1 MKKAYNETWIDNL
14 AIQQTAEN
22 WRSKKLITDE
32 QFSSVK
38 AIFPENFYRPGLFV
52 KIGLFIFACIACSF
66 FTGFI
71 SLFILDAGDKA
82 FSVVSI
88 LCCISFTLFLEYLI
102 KDRKLF
108 HSGIDNALLYAA
120 LGASVVPFF
129 MLFDNL
135 QVWQYCVL
143 ALVILTAATLRYAD
157 LFVVICAYLVIFT
170 LLANLM
176 MKFPLGKALLPFA
189 VIALSLIIFYLARK
203 IKSTYYADCKKLV
216 EVLALI
222 TLYLGGNY
230 YIVREGN
237 ALLSDLSYLISPQ
250 IPFAPI
256 FYGLSAIIPL
266 AYVFLGLKFKDR
278 ILLLVGLFALG
289 FSIFTYRYYFDFITV
304 AQGLTILGFLMI
316 MLSIVCIRFLKETKY
331 GLTDEADD
339 ERKTANLEALI
350 ASQYLGQ
357 TPQEQG
363 LAFGG
368 GSFSGGGAGNGY

>member
-1 MKKAYNETWIDNL
+1 MKKAYTQTWIENL
-14 AIQQTAEN
+14 AIQETSEN
-22 WRSKKLITDE
+22 WHFKNLITDE
-32 QFSSVK
+32 QLTSIK
-38 AIFPENFYRPGLFV
+38 ASFPEEFYRPGLFV
-52 KIGLFIFACIACSF
+52 KIGLFLFACIACSF

-82 FSVVSI
+82 FSLVSF
-88 LCCISFTLFLEYLI
+88 LCFICFTFSLEYLI

-108 HSGIDNALLYAA
+108 HSGVDNALLYAA
-120 LGASVVPFF
+120 LGSLAVPFV

-143 ALVILTAATLRYAD
+143 AMLILTIAAIRYAD
-157 LFVVICAYLVIFT
+157 LFVVICAYLVLFT

-176 MKFPLGKALLPFA
+176 MKFSLGKALLPFA
-189 VIALSLIIFYLARK
+189 VIALSLIIFYLAK
-203 IKSTYYADCKKLV
+203 KVESTYYANCKKLV

-256 FYGLSAIIPL
+256 FYGLSVLIPL
-266 AYVFLGLKFKDR
+266 AYVFFGLQYKNR

-289 FSIFTYRYYFDFITV
+289 FSIFTYRYYFGFLTV
-304 AQGLTILGFLMI
+304 AQGLTISGGLMI
-316 MLSIVCIRFLKETKY
+316 FLAVACMRFLRETKY
-331 GLTDEADD
+331 GLTDEADS

-357 TPQEQG
+357 TPQEQS
-363 LAFGG
+363 LEFGG
-368 GSFSGGGAGNGY
+368 GNFSGGGAGNEY